1 MHKGDKR
8 KADILSAAG
17 GLFGVKGYHKTTLQD
32 IIEQVG
38 CSKGSFYHHFESK
51 LQVLQALA
59 NQRVEKDHRAYADG
73 ALPQGLD
80 KLNRLLYFTCPWRQG
95 EESFMAQVLSLSL
108 QQEGAVITAHL
119 REARKQAFYPEL
131 LTLLQALRD
140 QELAYFSRGSLP
152 ELLWDTHMAFA
163 DTLTAEICRLIISG
177 GTPASRA
184 LEMLGTARFQWE
196 RLLDLPFGSV
206 DIVPAQELLAAME
219 AACGRLC
226 LEDEQLRFDS
236 GFAAPCQQGV
246 KTL

>member
-1 MHKGDKR
+1 MHKGDRR
-8 KADILSAAG
+8 KTDIIRAAG
-17 GLFGVKGYHKTTLQD
+17 ELFGLKGYHKTTLQD

-51 LQVLQALA
+51 LHVMQALA
-59 NQRVEKDHRAYADG
+59 NQRVEKDYRAYADKNT
-73 ALPQGLD
+73 AHGLD
-80 KLNRLLYFTCPWRQG
+80 KLNRLLYFTCPWRYG

-108 QQEGAVITAHL
+108 QQEGAVLTAHL
-119 REARKQAFYPEL
+119 REARKQAFFPEL
-131 LTLLQALRD
+131 AALLQALKE
-140 QELAYFSRGSLP
+140 QGLAYFSRGSLP

-196 RLLDLPFGSV
+196 RLLDLPYGSV
-206 DIVPAQELLAAME
+206 DIVPAEELLVSME
-219 AACGRLC
+219 DASGCLC